1 MFPQT
6 RYSAILRLRAE
17 DEADRRVAW
26 DALVTA
32 YWRPVYKYLRARW
45 RLPAEHAEDLTQE
58 FFARAF
64 EQRFLDDYDPAK
76 ARFRTWLRL
85 GLDRLAGNEAKA
97 SQRLKRGGGVAM
109 TSLDFVTAEG
119 EVREREIADD
129 SDLDAWFQQEF
140 VRALFGRAVDAVE
153 RECHDAGRDDH
164 FDLFKACD
172 LADLDAAER
181 PSYKTLA
188 EGRGWTVNDVTNR
201 LAGVRRAFR
210 GHVLRLLRD
219 ACASDEE
226 FEAEAR
232 ALLGDGRN

>member
-1 MFPQT
+1 VFPQT

-85 GLDRLAGNEAKA
+85 GLDRLAVNEAKA

>member
-85 GLDRLAGNEAKA
+85 GLDRLARNEAKA

-188 EGRGWTVNDVTNR
+188 EARGWTVNDVTNR

>member
-1 MFPQT
+1 MAA
-6 RYSAILRLRAE
+6 SAE
-17 DEADRRVAW
+17 
-26 DALVTA
+26 
-32 YWRPVYKYLRARW
+32 P
-45 RLPAEHAEDLTQE
+45 AEDLTQE

-85 GLDRLAGNEAKA
+85 GLDRLAANEAKA
-97 SQRLKRGGGVAM
+97 SQRLKRGGGIAM
-109 TSLDFVTAEG
+109 TSLDFVSAEG
-119 EVREREIADD
+119 EVRELEIADD

-153 RECHDAGRDDH
+153 CECHAAGRDDH

-172 LADLDAAER
+172 LADLDAATR

-188 EGRGWTVNDVTNR
+188 DARGWTVNDVTNR

-210 GHVLRLLRD
+210 GHVLRLLRE

-232 ALLGDGRN
+232 SILGQYPRGGKPRLHRSTTMWRRGLSPAFQPCFPIRRFAICRTSRICRI

>member
-85 GLDRLAGNEAKA
+85 GLDRLAVNEAKA

>member
-1 MFPQT
+1 MFPPT
-6 RYSAILRLRAE
+6 RYSAIVRLRA
-17 DEADRRVAW
+17 DSEADRRVAW

-45 RLPAEHAEDLTQE
+45 RLPAERAEDLTQE
-58 FFARAF
+58 FFTRAF

-85 GLDRLAGNEAKA
+85 GLDRLAVNEAKA

-153 RECHDAGRDDH
+153 RECHEAGRDDH

-188 EGRGWTVNDVTNR
+188 EARGWTVNDVTNR

-232 ALLGDGRN
+232 AILGDGRN

>member
-1 MFPQT
+1 MFPPT
-6 RYSAILRLRAE
+6 RYSAIVRLHA
-17 DEADRRVAW
+17 DNEADRRVAW

-45 RLPAEHAEDLTQE
+45 RLPAERAEDLTQE

-85 GLDRLAGNEAKA
+85 GLDRLAVNEAKA

-153 RECHDAGRDDH
+153 RECHEAGRDDR

-188 EGRGWTVNDVTNR
+188 EARGWTVNDVTNR

-232 ALLGDGRN
+232 AILGDGRN

>member
-1 MFPQT
+1 MFPPT
-6 RYSAILRLRAE
+6 RYSAIVRLHA
-17 DEADRRVAW
+17 DNEADRRVAW

-45 RLPAEHAEDLTQE
+45 RLPAERAEDLTQE

-85 GLDRLAGNEAKA
+85 GLDRLAANEAKA

-153 RECHDAGRDDH
+153 RECHEAGRDDH

-188 EGRGWTVNDVTNR
+188 EARGWTVNDVTNR

-232 ALLGDGRN
+232 AILGDGRN

>member
-1 MFPQT
+1 VFPQT

-85 GLDRLAGNEAKA
+85 GLDRLARNEAKA

>member
-1 MFPQT
+1 VFPQT

-188 EGRGWTVNDVTNR
+188 EARGWTVNDVTNR

>member
-1 MFPQT
+1 MFPPT
-6 RYSAILRLRAE
+6 RYSAIVRLHA
-17 DEADRRVAW
+17 DNEADRRVAW

-45 RLPAEHAEDLTQE
+45 RLPAERAEDLTQE

-85 GLDRLAGNEAKA
+85 GLDRLAVNEAKA

-153 RECHDAGRDDH
+153 RECHEAGRDDH

-188 EGRGWTVNDVTNR
+188 EARGWTVNDVTNR

-232 ALLGDGRN
+232 AILGDGRN

>member
-6 RYSAILRLRAE
+6 RYSAIERLRTD
-17 DEADRRVAW
+17 DESGRRLAW

>member
-188 EGRGWTVNDVTNR
+188 EARGWTVNDVTNR